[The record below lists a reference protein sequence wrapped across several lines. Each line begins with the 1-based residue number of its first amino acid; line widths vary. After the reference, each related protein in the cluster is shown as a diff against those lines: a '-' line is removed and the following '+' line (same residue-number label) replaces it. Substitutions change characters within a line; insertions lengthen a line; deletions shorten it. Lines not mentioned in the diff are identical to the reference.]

1 MSTKRSAAA
10 LATAAL
16 LGLTACGGG
25 AEEEPAGDAGADG
38 AAAEEWEPGGNVT
51 MLVPFAAGGGSD
63 VAGRTLAAA
72 IESVRDDLT
81 VPVENREGGSGA
93 VGYAHF
99 QGQEGNAETLLATET
114 ALLALPQ
121 GGNVDW
127 TYEDFTPIAKVA
139 EDFTLLVVP
148 ADSEFETCAQ
158 VVEAAQNGRVVAGIS
173 GQFGLDNIV
182 LSLTEDETGAEFDRV
197 AFESGGELVAA
208 LLGNQIDIAML
219 NPGEVIGQIQSG
231 DLKAPCAF
239 AEERYEYGELQ
250 DVETAKEQG
259 IDVAFAQFRGILAP
273 GGITDA
279 QREYWINTMQEVEES
294 PEYQAYIEDN
304 YLQPVT
310 AYGDEFV
317 EYLEGNQQLLEQAV
331 GDQ

>member
-1 MSTKRSAAA
+1 MITTRSAAT

-16 LGLTACGGG
+16 LGLTAACGGG
-25 AEEEPAGDAGADG
+25 AGGTTTGGGGDGD
-38 AAAEEWEPGGNVT
+38 EEWSPDGTVT

-63 VAGRTLAAA
+63 VAGRTLASA
-72 IESVRDDLT
+72 IEAVRDDLT
-81 VPVENREGGSGA
+81 VTVENREGGSGA

-99 QGQEGNAETLLATET
+99 QSQEGNAEMLLATET

-121 GGNVDW
+121 GGNVEW
-127 TYEDFTPIAKVA
+127 TYEDFTPIMKVA

-148 ADSEFETCAQ
+148 ADSEFSTCAD
-158 VVEAAQNGRVVAGIS
+158 VVDAATSGRVVAGIS
-173 GQFGLDNIV
+173 GQFGLDNVV
-182 LSLTEDETGAEFDRV
+182 LSLTEDETGATFDRV

-239 AEERYEYGELQ
+239 AEERYEYGDLQ

-279 QREYWINTMQEVEES
+279 QRDYWIGVMEEVVQT
-294 PEYQAYIEDN
+294 PEYETYIEDN
-304 YLQPVT
+304 YLQSVT
-310 AYGDEFV
+310 AAGEDFNA
-317 EYLEGNQQLLEQAV
+317 YLEENKRQLEQAV